1 MIQLSQERPRLTS
14 GRAMGVHPKK
24 RGRTVFCAEDAA
36 ARRRHRRLHHSSVE
50 VNLINHQNAWRGFD
64 VNGPTTAIRIDGER
78 LWSTLMT
85 MAAIGGTSRGG
96 CNRQALTDEDK
107 AGRDLF
113 TSWAR
118 ALGCAVTVD
127 EVGNIFASRAG
138 TDASAA
144 PVLMG
149 SHLDTQATGGRF
161 DGVYGVLAGLEVLR
175 TLSEHRI
182 VTRRP
187 VEVASWTNEEGC
199 RFAPA
204 MLGSGVVA
212 GTYELVYAYER
223 KDKSGRTF
231 REELE
236 RIGYRG
242 TAPARSRAFH
252 AMFEAH
258 IEQGPILEK
267 TATTIGVVTGIQGA
281 YWLDVTL
288 EGEACHAGP
297 TPMEMR
303 RDPWRA
309 ACPIIE
315 GAFVLAAENAPWGRA
330 TIGDI
335 KVAPG
340 SRNTV
345 PERLVVSVDLR
356 HPDKQVLDAM
366 IVSFREFVAAA
377 AARHNIRSSIEQI
390 WHMPATAF
398 DPRLVDLIDEA
409 AGGLGLSRRRM
420 VSGAGHDSLHTA
432 QFAPTAMIFVPCVG
446 GLSHNEA
453 EEASP
458 ADLIA
463 GANVLLQA
471 VMAAA
476 ND

>member
-1 MIQLSQERPRLTS
+1 VTAPM
-14 GRAMGVHPKK
+14 
-24 RGRTVFCAEDAA
+24 
-36 ARRRHRRLHHSSVE
+36 
-50 VNLINHQNAWRGFD
+50 
-64 VNGPTTAIRIDGER
+64 TTAIRINGER
-78 LWSTLMT
+78 LWSSLMT
-85 MAAIGGTSRGG
+85 LAEIGGTPRGG

-113 TSWAR
+113 TSWTR
-118 ALGCAVTVD
+118 ALGCTVTVD
-127 EVGNIFASRAG
+127 EVGNMFGARAG
-138 TDASAA
+138 QDASAA
-144 PVLMG
+144 PVLIG
-149 SHLDTQATGGRF
+149 SHLDTQPTGGRF
-161 DGVYGVLAGLEVLR
+161 DGVYGVMSGLEVLR
-175 TLSEHRI
+175 TLTDHQI

-204 MLGSGVVA
+204 MLGSGVVS
-212 GTYELVYAYER
+212 GTYDLSYAYER
-223 KDKSGRTF
+223 KDKAGRTF
-231 REELE
+231 LEELE

-242 TAPARSRAFH
+242 SAPARPRSFH

-267 TATTIGVVTGIQGA
+267 AGTTIGVVTGIQGA

-288 EGEACHAGP
+288 EGVACHAGP

-315 GAFVLAAENAPWGRA
+315 GAFALAAANAPWGRA
-330 TIGDI
+330 TIGDCKAI
-335 KVAPG
+335 PG

-345 PERLVVSVDLR
+345 PERLVISVDLR
-356 HPDKQVLDAM
+356 HPDKLVLDDM
-366 IVSFREFVAAA
+366 IASFRERVKTTS
-377 AARHNIRSSIEQI
+377 ARYDIQQTVEQV
-390 WHMPATAF
+390 WHMPPTAF
-398 DPRLVDLIDEA
+398 DARLVDLIEAA
-409 AGGLGLSRRRM
+409 AGGLGLSHRRM

-432 QFAPTAMIFVPCVG
+432 QYAPTAMIFVPCAG

-453 EEASP
+453 EEATP
-458 ADLIA
+458 GDLAA

-471 VMAAA
+471 VLAAA

>member
-1 MIQLSQERPRLTS
+1 MT
-14 GRAMGVHPKK
+14 
-24 RGRTVFCAEDAA
+24 AA
-36 ARRRHRRLHHSSVE
+36 LR
-50 VNLINHQNAWRGFD
+50 IN
-64 VNGPTTAIRIDGER
+64 GER
-78 LWSTLMT
+78 LWSSLM
-85 MAAIGGTSRGG
+85 ALADIGITQRGG

-113 TSWAR
+113 VSWAR
-118 ALGCAVTVD
+118 DLGCIVTVD

-138 TDASAA
+138 EDASLA

-161 DGVYGVLAGLEVLR
+161 DGVYGVMAGLEVLR
-175 TLSEHRI
+175 TLADHRV

-187 VEVASWTNEEGC
+187 IEVGNWTNEEGC

-212 GTYELVYAYER
+212 GTYALDYAYER
-223 KDKSGRTF
+223 RDKTGRTF
-231 REELE
+231 LAELE

-242 TAPARSRAFH
+242 VAPARRRTFH

-258 IEQGPILEK
+258 IEQGPILEES
-267 TATTIGVVTGIQGA
+267 ATTIGAVTGIQGA

-288 EGEACHAGP
+288 EGVACHAGP

-315 GAFVLAAENAPWGRA
+315 GAFALASDNAPWGRA
-330 TIGDI
+330 TIGDA
-335 KVAPG
+335 KALPG

-345 PERLVVSVDLR
+345 PERLVISVDLR
-356 HPDKQVLDAM
+356 HPDSDVLEGM
-366 IVSFREFVAAA
+366 IAAFRALVGSVASRHDIR
-377 AARHNIRSSIEQI
+377 ARIEQV
-390 WHMPATAF
+390 WHMPPTAF
-398 DPRLVDLIDEA
+398 DPQLVASVEA
-409 AGGLGLSRRRM
+409 AAGSLGLSCQRM

-432 QFAPTAMIFVPCVG
+432 QFAPTAMIFVPCAG

-458 ADLIA
+458 ADLVA
-463 GANVLLQA
+463 GANVLLHA
-471 VMAAA
+471 ALAAA

>member
-1 MIQLSQERPRLTS
+1 MTS
-14 GRAMGVHPKK
+14 ALYV
-24 RGRTVFCAEDAA
+24 
-36 ARRRHRRLHHSSVE
+36 
-50 VNLINHQNAWRGFD
+50 
-64 VNGPTTAIRIDGER
+64 DGER
-78 LWSTLMT
+78 LWSSLMEL
-85 MAAIGGTSRGG
+85 AGIGGTQRGG

-107 AGRDLF
+107 VGRDLF
-113 TSWAR
+113 VSWAQ
-118 ALGCAVTVD
+118 AIGCAVSVD
-127 EVGNIFASRAG
+127 EVGNIFAARAG
-138 TDASAA
+138 LDPSLP

-161 DGVYGVLAGLEVLR
+161 DGVYGVMAGLEVLR
-175 TLSEHRI
+175 TLTDQGI
-182 VTRRP
+182 AARRAI
-187 VEVASWTNEEGC
+187 EVASWTNEEGC

-212 GTYELVYAYER
+212 GTYSLQYAYER

-231 REELE
+231 LGELE

-242 TAPARSRAFH
+242 VVPARRRSFH

-258 IEQGPILEK
+258 IEQGPILEAA
-267 TATTIGVVTGIQGA
+267 ATTIGVVTGIQGA

-288 EGEACHAGP
+288 EGVACHAGP
-297 TPMEMR
+297 TPMQMR

-315 GAFVLAAENAPWGRA
+315 AAFALAADNAPWGRA
-330 TIGDI
+330 TIGDV
-335 KVAPG
+335 KALPG

-345 PERLVVSVDLR
+345 PEKLVISVDLR
-356 HPDKQVLDAM
+356 HPDREVLDAM
-366 IVSFREFVAAA
+366 VASFRGLVESVAA
-377 AARHNIRSSIEQI
+377 RYDIGSGIEQV

-398 DPRLVDLIDEA
+398 DPRLVELVEA
-409 AGGLGLSRRRM
+409 AAVDLGLSHQRM

-432 QFAPTAMIFVPCVG
+432 QFAPTAMIFVPCAR

-458 ADLIA
+458 ADLVA
-463 GANVLLQA
+463 GANVLLHA
-471 VMAAA
+471 VLAAA

>member
-1 MIQLSQERPRLTS
+1 M
-14 GRAMGVHPKK
+14 
-24 RGRTVFCAEDAA
+24 
-36 ARRRHRRLHHSSVE
+36 
-50 VNLINHQNAWRGFD
+50 
-64 VNGPTTAIRIDGER
+64 TASIRINGER
-78 LWSTLMT
+78 LWSSLMKL
-85 MAAIGGTSRGG
+85 AQIGATDRGG

-107 AGRDLF
+107 VGRDLF
-113 TSWAR
+113 VSWCSS
-118 ALGCAVTVD
+118 LGCEISVD
-127 EVGNIFASRAG
+127 EVGNIFSLRPG
-138 TDASAA
+138 SDASLA

-149 SHLDTQATGGRF
+149 SHLDTQPTGGRF
-161 DGVYGVLAGLEVLR
+161 DGVYGVMAGLEVLR
-175 TLSEHRI
+175 TLADRNL

-187 VEVASWTNEEGC
+187 MVVASWTNEEGC

-212 GTYELVYAYER
+212 GAYARDYAYER

-231 REELE
+231 LGELE

-242 TAPARSRAFH
+242 AVPASPRPFH

-258 IEQGPILEK
+258 IEQGPILESS
-267 TATTIGVVTGIQGA
+267 TTTIGVVTGIQGA
-281 YWLDVTL
+281 YWFDVTL
-288 EGEACHAGP
+288 DGVACHAGP

-315 GAFVLAAENAPWGRA
+315 GAIGLAEGKAPWGRA

-335 KVAPG
+335 KALPG

-345 PERLVVSVDLR
+345 PERLVISVDLR
-356 HPDKQVLDAM
+356 HPDKAVLEEM
-366 IVSFREFVAAA
+366 IGSFRRLVESA
-377 AARHNIRSSIEQI
+377 AARYDIGATVEQV
-390 WHMPATAF
+390 WHMPPTAF
-398 DPRLVDLIDEA
+398 DPRLIDLVDKA
-409 AGGLGLSRRRM
+409 AAELGLSRWRM

-432 QFAPTAMIFVPCVG
+432 QFAPTAMIFVPCAG

-458 ADLIA
+458 ADLVA
-463 GANVLLQA
+463 GANVLLHA
-471 VMAAA
+471 ALAAA